1 MLHFVRRHARS
12 WVVWV
17 FVAIII
23 GVFTFWGVSAVVEGP
38 SLQSVVAMVDDHPI
52 EQIDVQRAEMNLVEA
67 YRNLYRENF
76 TPELKASLNLRQQAL
91 NGLVDRLVLIDRA
104 KELGLEISD
113 QQLLDAIIDN
123 PSFQRDGRFD
133 KDLYLR
139 ILRSARQTPAEYESG
154 RREDLLVQQLQALIT
169 DGVSVSDQEV
179 REDIIGHGERTKV
192 AFVKF
197 KASDETLKVEVDE
210 AALKAHYEANK
221 ARYAE
226 PERIKIEYVAYPS
239 DRFQEGITVDDAAI
253 TEYYEANKEKSFK
266 QPFEVRARHILRRVA
281 EDADD
286 ATKKAARELLEGL
299 RKRVLEGEDF
309 AALAKEHSEDTGSKE
324 AGGDLGFFGKGRM
337 VEPFEKAAFALKPG
351 ETSEVVETP
360 YGFHVIQVQEVHE
373 ERVKPLEEVRDD
385 IEEKLR
391 TEKAVAAAGEAAKA
405 DHDAVAKGGDLA
417 AVASAR
423 SLEVQKPD
431 PRPRNAPFPGLGT
444 SMPFS
449 NALWDAAPGALV
461 EPTAVSGT
469 WVVARVVEKL
479 PAGTQPFEQA
489 KERVETEL
497 RREKGTEIAK
507 KSAEEFLAKA
517 KEAGSLGTAAET
529 SKREVE
535 ESGEIARS
543 GRYIPGIG
551 GSDELKAAIAR
562 LSGEKKLAEEV
573 FVVAGDAVVVE
584 FVERT
589 VPSDED
595 VAKKMDETRKT
606 LLERKQQEVFA
617 DYVEEQKKQGA
628 VEVFPDR
635 LEQIPAV

>member
-38 SLQSVVAMVDDHPI
+38 SLQSVVAMVGDHPV
-52 EQIDVQRAEMNLVEA
+52 EQVDVQRAEMNLVEA

-91 NGLVDRLVLIDRA
+91 NGLIERLVLIDRA

-113 QQLLDAIIDN
+113 QQLLDVIVDN

-133 KDLYLR
+133 KQLYLR
-139 ILRSARQTPAEYESG
+139 ILRYARQTPAEYESG
-154 RREDLLVQQLQALIT
+154 RREDLLVQQLQAVIT
-169 DGVSVSDQEV
+169 DGVSVSDAEV

-197 KASDETLKVEVDE
+197 KASDETMKVEIDE
-210 AALKAHYEANK
+210 AALKAHYETNK

-226 PERIKIEYVAYPS
+226 PERIEIEYVAYPN
-239 DRFQEGITVDDAAI
+239 DRFEEGITVDDAAI
-253 TEYYEANKEKSFK
+253 TEYYEANKEKSYK
-266 QPFEVRARHILRRVA
+266 QPFEVRARHILRRV
-281 EDADD
+281 EEGADD
-286 ATKKAARELLEGL
+286 ATKKAARDLLEGL
-299 RKRVLEGEDF
+299 RKRILAGEDF
-309 AALAKEHSEDTGSKE
+309 AALAKEHSEDTGSKDS
-324 AGGDLGFFGKGRM
+324 GGDLGFFGKGRM

-360 YGFHVIQVQEVHE
+360 FGFHVIQVQEVHE
-373 ERVKPLEEVRDD
+373 ERVKPLEEVRSD

-391 TEKAVAAAGEAAKA
+391 TEKSRAAAGEAAKA
-405 DHDAVAKGGDLA
+405 DHEAVAKGGDLA
-417 AVASAR
+417 GVASAR
-423 SLEVQKPD
+423 GLEVQKPD

-449 NALWDAAPGALV
+449 NALWDAAPGSLV

-469 WVVARVVEKL
+469 WVLARVVEKL

-497 RREKGTEIAK
+497 RREKGTEIARK
-507 KSAEEFLAKA
+507 GAEEFLGKV
-517 KEAGSLGTAAET
+517 KEAGSLKAAAET
-529 SKREVE
+529 AKREVE
-535 ESGEIARS
+535 ESGEIART

-562 LSGEKKLAEEV
+562 LSAEKKLAEEV

-584 FVERT
+584 FLERT
-589 VPSDED
+589 LPSDED

-628 VEVFPDR
+628 IEVFPDR
-635 LEQIPAV
+635 LEQVPAV